1 MPRFTVILGSLDTKG
16 PEVNFLRQQVRA
28 QGGTPLVIDTG
39 VLNEATVPA
48 DITRQEVAAAGGS
61 TLQAI
66 VEKGD
71 KAQALVVMAAGASHF
86 VLDLLAQ
93 DELGGVLSIGGSR
106 GTALSTR
113 VMQSLPV
120 GVPKLMVSTIA
131 SGANPF
137 GPYVGTKDVTMMHSV
152 ADIQGIN
159 AVTRPIFTNAAAA
172 ITAMSEV
179 GGPIA
184 RSDKPT
190 FAASMLGVS
199 TSLVGQI
206 QALMGPE
213 ETDIIAFHAI
223 GTGGRAMEEL
233 VERGLFDGVFDVTP
247 SEVLQDITRSS
258 CSAGPDR
265 LKAAGRIG
273 LPQVVATGGID
284 FIIEGALEDLP
295 ARYDNRKIMKH
306 TPTITLVRTSAEEMR
321 TLARTLA
328 ARLAESDGP
337 SAVILPLQAFG
348 WFSME
353 GRPLYDPESDRAFI
367 DTIRECLDPRVELI
381 ELDTHLNDPVVAR
394 TAVEFMEACL
404 K

>member
-1 MPRFTVILGSLDTKG
+1 
-16 PEVNFLRQQVRA
+16 
-28 QGGTPLVIDTG
+28 
-39 VLNEATVPA
+39 
-48 DITRQEVAAAGGS
+48 
-61 TLQAI
+61 

-71 KAQALVVMAAGASHF
+71 KAQALVVMAAGATHF

-172 ITAMSEV
+172 ITAMSNV

-206 QALMGPE
+206 QTLMDPE
-213 ETDIIAFHAI
+213 KTDIIAFHAI

-233 VERGLFDGVFDVTP
+233 IERGLFDGVFDVTP
-247 SEVLQDITRSS
+247 SEVLQDITQSP

-265 LKAAGRIG
+265 LKAAGRLG

-295 ARYDNRKIMKH
+295 ARYSDRKIMKH
-306 TPTITLVRTSAEEMR
+306 TPTITLVRTSAGEMR

-328 ARLAESDGP
+328 ERLAESDGP

-353 GRPLYDPESDRAFI
+353 GRPLYDPESDQAFI
-367 DTIRECLDPRVELI
+367 SEIKKRLDRRVELI